1 MALEDDNTGEE
12 FRGDENDDSEV
23 LPCPSCGQ
31 PVHEDT
37 PKCPHCGDWITPLRA
52 SAAKPIWVR
61 VVGVIVV
68 IGLLLGATRALLR
81 LLR

>member
-1 MALEDDNTGEE
+1 MALEDDNIGEE
-12 FRGDENDDSEV
+12 PYGDENDESEV
-23 LPCPSCGQ
+23 LLCPSCGQ
-31 PVHEDT
+31 LVHEDT
-37 PKCPHCGDWITPLRA
+37 PKCPYCGDWITPLAA
-52 SAAKPIWVR
+52 SAARPIWVR